1 MLVAGQIGAQAN
13 EYRLGHVPLAFRS
26 LSPHSYFHMERAKPL
41 IGRIFAMVFDIH
53 INGVISLDGS
63 QLNRGMP

>member
-1 MLVAGQIGAQAN
+1 
-13 EYRLGHVPLAFRS
+13 
-26 LSPHSYFHMERAKPL
+26 MERAKPL